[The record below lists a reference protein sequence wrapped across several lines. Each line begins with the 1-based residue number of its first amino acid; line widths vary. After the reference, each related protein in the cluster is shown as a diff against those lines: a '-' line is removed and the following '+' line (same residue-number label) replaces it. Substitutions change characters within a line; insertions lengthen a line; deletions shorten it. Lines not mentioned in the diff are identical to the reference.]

1 MTTMKP
7 NLEIVP
13 LYDTQLLIKK
23 EYLKSMNINWHIHPE
38 YELVLI
44 VSNGGME
51 YIGSYSKPING
62 MELLLLGPN
71 IPHMWYTNSDST
83 ASDND
88 YQIVVQFPQ
97 DIFNGILF
105 TTRPFNHIG
114 TMLKHAELGVS
125 FRSTKI
131 AEIGR
136 ELEAMLSMDDFDRN
150 VALLNLLHTLTKSTD
165 VEVLSTYGFNELL
178 NDNSI
183 KRIYDIYQY
192 INTNF
197 KQGIRLE
204 EIAKIACMTPQAL
217 CKYFKQKT
225 LKTLLEFVNE
235 IRIGHACQL
244 LINSD
249 YNIIQVCYESGY
261 NNLSN
266 FNRYFK
272 KIVKMTPAEYKKKMR
287 HHARN
292 ISGQDS

>member
-1 MTTMKP
+1 MKP

-13 LYDTQLLIKK
+13 LYETKLLIKK
-23 EYLKSMNINWHIHPE
+23 EYLKFMNINWHIHPE

-44 VSNGGME
+44 SSNGGME

-62 MELLLLGPN
+62 TELLLLGPN
-71 IPHMWYTNSDST
+71 IPHMWYTNTNDA

-88 YQIVVQFPQ
+88 YQIVIQFPQ

-105 TTRPFNHIG
+105 TTRPFDHIG
-114 TMLKHAELGVS
+114 TMLQQAELGLS
-125 FRSTKI
+125 FPSADI
-131 AEIGR
+131 AEISR
-136 ELEAMLSMDDFDRN
+136 KLNAMLTMDNFNRSL
-150 VALLNLLHTLTKSTD
+150 ALLELLHLLTKSAD
-165 VEVLSTYGFNELL
+165 AEVLSTYGFNEIH
-178 NDNSI
+178 NNNSI
-183 KRIYDIYQY
+183 KRMYDIYQY

-197 KQGIRLE
+197 KKGISLE
-204 EIAKIACMTPQAL
+204 ELAKIACMTPQAL

-225 LKTLLEFVNE
+225 QKTLLEFVTE

-244 LINSD
+244 LIHGD

-287 HHARN
+287 QHTVS
-292 ISGQDS
+292 IPKQDKPV